1 MDATAREPSG
11 ELLAET
17 LAHRPTPAPGSLTP
31 AGARPPESH
40 PMTQIATPPP
50 GTHRY
55 TFASGARPLE
65 GYTIKRAI
73 GRGGFGEVYYATS
86 DAGKEVALKLITRNL
101 EVERRG
107 VAQCMNLKSQN
118 LITIFDIREC
128 EAGDTFVIMEYVAG
142 PSLAEV
148 LACHPDGLPPAEV
161 RAWLKGL
168 VDGVAYLHDHGIVH
182 RDLKPANVFLEE
194 GVVKIGDYGLSKAM
208 SQTQGP
214 EHSECIGTCYYMAPE
229 VSTGK
234 YNRPIDIYALGVM
247 LFEMIT
253 GRPPF
258 EGESAHEVLF
268 KHLTALPDLS
278 PLGEPYRGI
287 VARAL
292 AKDPKYRPAHAFE
305 LLPAAD
311 APGAPDVR
319 IIGDGRSSAGGIRF
333 VEERPKREEVVFL
346 DAEPAPFFIGENT
359 WPTRRRDST
368 PPAPPRPERRP
379 PTPPPTP
386 PPAPPRPVVA
396 APPRPV
402 AAARPVPAPRPVAA
416 PPPVPP
422 PLPSGRVRVA
432 ELATSMILATP
443 LAALLTLPAGM
454 ALDNWVDPA
463 RLLPQLASL
472 FGLALLSTWVVLGL
486 GKLWEGEPVSWPVRR
501 LTALGSGFV
510 LGLATLAVVVLLDP
524 PLGRWI
530 GPDGPN
536 LYVYGSYFALT
547 TMALTWGNLTGRD
560 RPARFRVRPVLTAG
574 IVGLG
579 LATLLPLPRAAG
591 LPPTTFWPMPH
602 GLAVVVMTSV
612 LAQLVSPRQPAAAAY
627 ARYRRDSRRQ
637 VA

>member
-1 MDATAREPSG
+1 MNTTAREPSG
-11 ELLAET
+11 ELLGET
-17 LAHRPTPAPGSLTP
+17 IAHTPTPSP
-31 AGARPPESH
+31 AGASPPES
-40 PMTQIATPPP
+40 PEMIRTAPQPA

-86 DAGKEVALKLITRNL
+86 DAGKEVALKLIMRNL

-107 VAQCMNLKSQN
+107 VIQCMNLKSPN
-118 LITIFDIREC
+118 LITIFDLRTC

-142 PSLAEV
+142 PSLANV
-148 LACHPDGLPPAEV
+148 LARHPDGLPPNEV

-208 SQTQGP
+208 SQGGGP

-234 YNRPIDIYALGVM
+234 YHKPIDIYALGVM

-253 GRPPF
+253 GRLPF
-258 EGESAHEVLF
+258 EGESAQEVLM
-268 KHLTALPDLS
+268 KHLTARPDLAGL
-278 PLGEPYRGI
+278 PEPYRAI

-292 AKDPKYRPAHAFE
+292 AKDPNHRPTHPFD
-305 LLPAAD
+305 LLPAGD
-311 APGAPDVR
+311 APRSPDVR
-319 IIGDGRSSAGGIRF
+319 IIGAGKGLASGITF
-333 VEERPKREEVVFL
+333 EDERPKRDEVHVIE
-346 DAEPAPFFIGENT
+346 AEPAAFYIGPNT
-359 WPTRRRDST
+359 WPNRRRDAPRPAPQPT
-368 PPAPPRPERRP
+368 PRRAPTAPPAPP
-379 PTPPPTP
+379 PTP
-386 PPAPPRPVVA
+386 VA
-396 APPRPV
+396 AP
-402 AAARPVPAPRPVAA
+402 ARPAPAPRPVAT
-416 PPPVPP
+416 PPVAP

-443 LAALLTLPAGM
+443 LAALLTLPAGL
-454 ALDNWVDPA
+454 ALGESVDPA
-463 RLLPQLASL
+463 RQTPQLACL
-472 FGLALLSTWVVLGL
+472 FGLALLATWVVLAL

-501 LTALGSGFV
+501 LTSLGAGFV
-510 LGLATLAVVVLLDP
+510 LGLATLAVVLLLDP

-536 LYVYGSYFALT
+536 LYVYGAYFALT
-547 TMALTWGNLTGRD
+547 TMVLTWGNLTGRD
-560 RPARFRVRPVLTAG
+560 RPARFRLRPVAAAG
-574 IVGLG
+574 LLG
-579 LATLLPLPRAAG
+579 LALATMLPLPRAQG
-591 LPPTTFWPMPH
+591 LPATTFWPLPH
-602 GLAVVVMTSV
+602 GLAVVVMASV
-612 LAQLVSPRQPAAAAY
+612 LAQLVSPWQPAAAAY
-627 ARYRRDSRRQ
+627 ARYRRDSRRR